1 MDVNRVLKKRNI
13 SFFVNILI
21 TLVSIFVVLLLMTTS
36 SFLSSVLDGYK
47 KVVFYAI
54 IIFGVIF
61 NTIYLLCYLL
71 IKISVKEA
79 CYLTVAGTKHEEEF
93 YDEFMNEDKTKTSDN
108 DDSLIIS
115 VEEIKNDETDV
126 ENLENINNIEEE
138 PKREKYKLSNKGKLF
153 LVLSNI
159 GELYMVVAV
168 AFLVVALIFSYL
180 LFPATVQGDCMQ
192 PLLYGQTYSYKGD
205 KIVAF
210 KTDKV
215 ENGKVIV
222 FEYDYDIQAV
232 GSVKDNELL
241 VKRVIASPGQRF
253 ECINGVIYIDGEA
266 LEEEY
271 VKYPYGSLVNYTL
284 NKIIR
289 YNTNFESMNY
299 DDSNIVPDGYYVVLG
314 DNRRVANDSH
324 YFGLVHE
331 SQICGVVKY
340 CINESG
346 WNKVE

>member
-13 SFFVNILI
+13 SFLINILI

-54 IIFGVIF
+54 IIFGVVF
-61 NTIYLLCYLL
+61 NIAYLLCYLF
-71 IKISVKEA
+71 IKINIKEA

-93 YDEFMNEDKTKTSDN
+93 YNEFREEEITNDSSCEDV
-108 DDSLIIS
+108 IIS
-115 VEEIKNDETDV
+115 VEEVDRPLETD
-126 ENLENINNIEEE
+126 ENKEH
-138 PKREKYKLSNKGKLF
+138 KKFKLSGKGKLF

-159 GELYMVVAV
+159 SELYMVVAV

-192 PLLYGQTYSYKGD
+192 PLLYGQTYAYSGD
-205 KIVAF
+205 KIVAI
-210 KTDKV
+210 KTEKV
-215 ENGKVIV
+215 DNGKVIV
-222 FEYDYDIQAV
+222 FEYNYDIQAI
-232 GSVKDNELL
+232 GSVKNHELL
-241 VKRVIASPGQRF
+241 VKRVIASPGQKF
-253 ECINGVIYIDGEA
+253 ECINGVIFIDGKEI
-266 LEEEY
+266 EEDY
-271 VKYPYGSLVNYTL
+271 VKYPYGTLVSYDL

-289 YNTNFESMNY
+289 HNTNFDSMNY
-299 DDSNIVPDGYYVVLG
+299 DDSNIVPEGYYVVLG

-331 SQICGVVKY
+331 SQICGIVKY
-340 CINESG
+340 YKNESG
-346 WNKVE
+346 WNKIK

>member
-79 CYLTVAGTKHEEEF
+79 CYLTVAGTKHEEGF
-93 YDEFMNEDKTKTSDN
+93 YDEFMSEDLKQDNSDN

-126 ENLENINNIEEE
+126 ENLENINNIKEE
-138 PKREKYKLSNKGKLF
+138 PKREKREKYKLSNKGKLF
-153 LVLSNI
+153 LVLSNV

-180 LFPATVQGDCMQ
+180 LFPATVQGDCM
-192 PLLYGQTYSYKGD
+192 
-205 KIVAF
+205 
-210 KTDKV
+210 
-215 ENGKVIV
+215 
-222 FEYDYDIQAV
+222 
-232 GSVKDNELL
+232 
-241 VKRVIASPGQRF
+241 
-253 ECINGVIYIDGEA
+253 
-266 LEEEY
+266 
-271 VKYPYGSLVNYTL
+271 
-284 NKIIR
+284 
-289 YNTNFESMNY
+289 
-299 DDSNIVPDGYYVVLG
+299 
-314 DNRRVANDSH
+314 
-324 YFGLVHE
+324 
-331 SQICGVVKY
+331 
-340 CINESG
+340 
-346 WNKVE
+346 